1 LPPLSTPQI
10 NIYKELAVNKKKQ
23 DISALINDLSSKD
36 GIKRN
41 KARIALVEIGA
52 PSVEPLVNALNDK
65 SQTVRWES
73 AKALGQIMDPRSIN
87 ALVKALQDRLF
98 DVRWLAAEALIAIGN
113 KSVKPLLQAIIDNPG
128 SEYVREGAHHIFH
141 DLRGGQYG
149 DILKPVITSMEDPT
163 FTLDIP
169 LLARKALQEI
179 G

>member
-1 LPPLSTPQI
+1 VT
-10 NIYKELAVNKKKQ
+10 EKKQ
-23 DISALINDLSSKD
+23 DINDLMKDLSSKD

-41 KARIALVEIGA
+41 KARIALVEIGV

-65 SQTVRWES
+65 SRTVRWES
-73 AKALGQIMDPRSIN
+73 AKALGQIMDPRSID

-98 DVRWLAAEALIAIGN
+98 DVRWLAAEALIAIGD
-113 KSVKPLLQAIIDNPG
+113 KSVKPLLQAIVDDPG
-128 SEYVREGAHHIFH
+128 SEYIREGAHHVLH

-149 DILKPVITSMEDPT
+149 DILKPLITSMENPT

-169 LLARKALQEI
+169 LHARQALKEI

>member
-1 LPPLSTPQI
+1 MTK
-10 NIYKELAVNKKKQ
+10 NKQ
-23 DISALINDLSSKD
+23 DISALINDLSNKD

-52 PSVEPLVNALNDK
+52 PSVEYLVRSLNDK

-73 AKALGQIMDPRSIN
+73 AKALGQIIDPRSID

-113 KSVKPLLQAIIDNPG
+113 KSVKPLLQAIIDNPDR
-128 SEYVREGAHHIFH
+128 EYIREGAHHIFH

-149 DILKPVITSMEDPT
+149 DILKPVITAMEDPT

-169 LLARKALQEI
+169 LLARKALEEI
-179 G
+179 E

>member
-1 LPPLSTPQI
+1 MT
-10 NIYKELAVNKKKQ
+10 KKKQ
-23 DISALINDLSSKD
+23 DISALMKDLSSKD
-36 GIKRN
+36 GITRN

-52 PSVEPLVNALNDK
+52 PSVEPLVKALNDK

-73 AKALGQIMDPRSIN
+73 AKALGQIMDPRSID

-98 DVRWLAAEALIAIGN
+98 DVRWLAAEALIAIGD
-113 KSVKPLLQAIIDNPG
+113 KSVKPLLQAIVEYPG
-128 SEYVREGAHHIFH
+128 SEYIREGAHHVLH

-149 DILKPVITSMEDPT
+149 DILKPLITSMEDPT

-179 G
+179 E

>member
-1 LPPLSTPQI
+1 M
-10 NIYKELAVNKKKQ
+10 NKKNQ
-23 DISALINDLSSKD
+23 DIGARIQDLSSKD
-36 GIKRN
+36 GITRN

-52 PSVEPLVNALNDK
+52 PSVEPLVKALNDK

-73 AKALGQIMDPRSIN
+73 AKALGQIMDPRSID

-113 KSVKPLLQAIIDNPG
+113 KSVRPLLQAIVDYPG
-128 SEYVREGAHHIFH
+128 SEYIREGAHHVLH

-149 DILKPVITSMEDPT
+149 DVLKPVITSMEDPT

-169 LLARKALQEI
+169 LVAQKALKAI
-179 G
+179 R

>member
-1 LPPLSTPQI
+1 M
-10 NIYKELAVNKKKQ
+10 NKKKQ
-23 DISALINDLSSKD
+23 DISALINDLSGKD
-36 GIKRN
+36 GINRH

-52 PSVEPLVNALNDK
+52 PAVEPLVNALNDK

-73 AKALGQIMDPRSIN
+73 AKALGQIRDPRSID
-87 ALVKALQDRLF
+87 ALVKALQDRQF

-113 KSVKPLLQAIIDNPG
+113 KSVKPLLQAVVDNPDR
-128 SEYVREGAHHIFH
+128 EYVREGAHHVFH

-169 LLARKALQEI
+169 LLARKALKAIE
-179 G
+179 

>member
-1 LPPLSTPQI
+1 
-10 NIYKELAVNKKKQ
+10 VNKKKQ
-23 DISALINDLSSKD
+23 DINALIMDLSSKD

-41 KARIALVEIGA
+41 KARIALVEIGG
-52 PSVEPLVNALNDK
+52 PSVEPLVIALNDK

-73 AKALGQIMDPRSIN
+73 AKALGQIMDPRSID

-98 DVRWLAAEALIAIGN
+98 DVRWLAAEALIAIGS
-113 KSVKPLLQAIIDNPG
+113 KSVKPLLQAIVDYPG
-128 SEYVREGAHHIFH
+128 SEYIREGAHHVLH

-169 LLARKALQEI
+169 LHARRALKEI

>member
-1 LPPLSTPQI
+1 MH
-10 NIYKELAVNKKKQ
+10 KKNQ
-23 DISALINDLSSKD
+23 DISALINDLSDKD

-73 AKALGQIMDPRSIN
+73 AKALGQIMDPRSID
-87 ALVKALQDRLF
+87 ALVKALQDRQF

-113 KSVKPLLQAIIDNPG
+113 NSVKPLLQAVVDNPDR
-128 SEYVREGAHHIFH
+128 EYVREGAHHVFH
-141 DLRGGQYG
+141 DLRWGQYG

-169 LLARKALQEI
+169 LLARKALKAIE
-179 G
+179 

>member
-1 LPPLSTPQI
+1 M
-10 NIYKELAVNKKKQ
+10 NKKKQ
-23 DISALINDLSSKD
+23 DVSALITDLSNKD

-52 PSVEPLVNALNDK
+52 PAVEPLVNALNDK

-73 AKALGQIMDPRSIN
+73 AKALGQIMDPRSID
-87 ALVKALQDRLF
+87 ALVKALQDRQF

-113 KSVKPLLQAIIDNPG
+113 NSVKPLLQAVVDNPDR
-128 SEYVREGAHHIFH
+128 EYVREGAHHVFH
-141 DLRGGQYG
+141 DLRGGRYG

-169 LLARKALQEI
+169 LLARKALKAIE
-179 G
+179 